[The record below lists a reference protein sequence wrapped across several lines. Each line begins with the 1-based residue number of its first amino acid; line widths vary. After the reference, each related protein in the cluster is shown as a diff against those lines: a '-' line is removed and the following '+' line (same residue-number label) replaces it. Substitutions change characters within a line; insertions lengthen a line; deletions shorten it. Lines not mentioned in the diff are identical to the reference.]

1 MPQEKD
7 SAFRRFLEN
16 PDCFC
21 DLFNGALFQGEQVLE
36 PYMLEPAAEENRL
49 QVPDRQGKKRT
60 IRRYRDAV
68 RKASGQ
74 LQYAVYGVEGQA
86 KSHYAMPVREMLYDA
101 MNYAEQVKQLEIK
114 HREQKDLKDSAQF
127 LSGILPDDSL
137 APVLSLCVYYGLEQ
151 WEGPQELWDMLAIP
165 DEFRAMRPF
174 LANYKINL
182 IQASEMDPQNFRTDW
197 RLIFSLLSLA
207 GDGEGMKR
215 YIEEHKE
222 ECSQVAEETFD
233 FLCEILKVGKWW
245 RRKQKTKEGVVDMC
259 LAFEQIEK
267 MAEERGRVIG
277 EKQGEVRGE
286 RRGEKRGKVRGE
298 NQFAALTEKL
308 LTSSRTEDLLR
319 ATKDREYRKKLYK
332 EYGLL

>member
-1 MPQEKD
+1 
-7 SAFRRFLEN
+7 
-16 PDCFC
+16 
-21 DLFNGALFQGEQVLE
+21 
-36 PYMLEPAAEENRL
+36 
-49 QVPDRQGKKRT
+49 
-60 IRRYRDAV
+60 
-68 RKASGQ
+68 
-74 LQYAVYGVEGQA
+74 
-86 KSHYAMPVREMLYDA
+86 
-101 MNYAEQVKQLEIK
+101 
-114 HREQKDLKDSAQF
+114 
-127 LSGILPDDSL
+127 
-137 APVLSLCVYYGLEQ
+137 
-151 WEGPQELWDMLAIP
+151 MLAIP

-286 RRGEKRGKVRGE
+286 RIGEKRGERRGMVKGE

-308 LTSSRTEDLLR
+308 LTSSRTEDLLK